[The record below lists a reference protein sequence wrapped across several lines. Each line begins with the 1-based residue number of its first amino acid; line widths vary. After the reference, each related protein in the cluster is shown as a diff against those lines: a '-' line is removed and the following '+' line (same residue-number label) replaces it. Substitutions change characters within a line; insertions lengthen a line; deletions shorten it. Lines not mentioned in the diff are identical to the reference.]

1 MLVSLGGLLAARLEA
16 CGIAGGPRGACGR
29 LACGRGFVG
38 PSMEV
43 LHRHVAMHCC
53 TGEPRGH
60 ASAARRSRTVGA
72 APHLRLVQHI
82 PDRRL
87 VRLRPGLEL
96 PLLAGALRLQVGLQ
110 APAAC
115 ARTSG
120 PR

>member
-1 MLVSLGGLLAARLEA
+1 
-16 CGIAGGPRGACGR
+16 
-29 LACGRGFVG
+29 
-38 PSMEV
+38 MEV

-53 TGEPRGH
+53 TREPRGH

-115 ARTSG
+115 ARASG